1 MRRLLALVPLFL
13 AISACGGSFEH
24 QSEPSRDSGE
34 GSVSN
39 AMGEATDAAAPAPMT
54 SSPAERS
61 AAGPAVSPTAAPGVA
76 FNYRYAFRLA
86 ADRIAT
92 VQEQHAA
99 RCEALGV
106 NRCRITGMLYRRH
119 DDENIEA
126 RLSFKLDPSIARIF
140 GREAVGMVTQAEG
153 MLVENEISGTDVGT
167 SIRQTGRSIAEM
179 REELARIEARLRG
192 RLGAGEKS
200 DLEYQAQ
207 QLRASISAAE
217 QNRAEAQESLAT
229 TPMTFVY
236 GSGHL
241 VPGPQPRRPLG
252 DSLGEAWDNFLNGAS
267 VLFVLL
273 VTLLP
278 WILLG
283 LAVFLLVRWVRRR
296 FFRRTEVA
304 EAPLAPPVDEPSAAR
319 VG

>member
-13 AISACGGSFEH
+13 AISACGGGFEH
-24 QSEPSRDSGE
+24 RDAPRDSGE

-39 AMGEATDAAAPAPMT
+39 AMGEATDASAPAPM
-54 SSPAERS
+54 SSSAEQRS
-61 AAGPAVSPTAAPGVA
+61 AAGPSISPTAAPGVA

-86 ADRIAT
+86 ADRIAA

-140 GREAVGMVTQAEG
+140 GREAVGTVTQAEG
-153 MLVENEISGTDVGT
+153 MLVESEISGTDVGT
-167 SIRQTGRSIAEM
+167 SIRQAGRSIAEM
-179 REELARIEARLRG
+179 REELARLEARLRG
-192 RLGAGEKS
+192 RIGAGEKS
-200 DLEYQAQ
+200 DLEYQVQ

-229 TPMTFVY
+229 TPMTFAY
-236 GSGHL
+236 GSGHV

-252 DSLGEAWDNFLNGAS
+252 ESLEDAWDNFLGGAS

-283 LAVFLLVRWVRRR
+283 LAAFLLVRWIHRR
-296 FFRRTEVA
+296 FFLR
-304 EAPLAPPVDEPSAAR
+304 AAR
-319 VG
+319 ADPAVPPADETAAARATE